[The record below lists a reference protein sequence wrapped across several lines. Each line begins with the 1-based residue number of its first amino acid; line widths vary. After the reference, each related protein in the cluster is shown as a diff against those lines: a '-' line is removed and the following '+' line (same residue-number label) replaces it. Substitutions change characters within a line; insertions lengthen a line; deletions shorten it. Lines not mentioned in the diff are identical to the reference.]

1 MNIYLDCVG
10 DKLILDDVIEIKI
23 SIRMLNSIILRL
35 SSI

>member
-1 MNIYLDCVG
+1 MNIYLDCVE
-10 DKLILDDVIEIKI
+10 DKLISDDVIEINI